1 VGGGGGGRRLGI
13 GVAEGRGTTRHGAAG
28 AVDRGECEPRRRIGA
43 RRRPG
48 LRKREAPAGRGP
60 YLSGGRGSGRPCLD
74 GGERELREDPA
85 HLVTRPRRKAAR
97 PAVVLLSA
105 TCRAAPRPPL
115 RELLLL
121 ELLLLELV
129 ARAVPAVESERLDDQ
144 PILLGHVIATLALG
158 GAGPLRTR
166 RVRKR

>member
-1 VGGGGGGRRLGI
+1 
-13 GVAEGRGTTRHGAAG
+13 
-28 AVDRGECEPRRRIGA
+28 
-43 RRRPG
+43 
-48 LRKREAPAGRGP
+48 
-60 YLSGGRGSGRPCLD
+60 
-74 GGERELREDPA
+74 A

-129 ARAVPAVESERLDDQ
+129 ARAVPAVESERLEDQ

-166 RVRKR
+166 RVRKRNLARDDRAEARPHVGERAHVARLLLRPHH